1 MIFNLKEVMSQ
12 VKIQIKVGNS
22 EFSGEGEQGGVSAQ
36 LERVLKAGASLPAK
50 TGDGSAPG
58 AGHHESA
65 HAAAGSQ
72 SLASFLRDKNAAVNQ
87 VRKFLATAAWLHA
100 KGKKRLTTADVTRAL
115 KDNNQNR
122 LGNPAD
128 SLNKNV
134 AKGHCEKDGKEF
146 FVTTEGMASL

>member
-1 MIFNLKEVMSQ
+1 MSQ
-12 VKIQIKVGNS
+12 VKIQIKVGDV
-22 EFSGEGEQGGVSAQ
+22 EFSGEGEQGWVSTQ
-36 LERVLKAGASLPAK
+36 LERVLKAAQGTPGGRVSER
-50 TGDGSAPG
+50 SAPD
-58 AGHHESA
+58 AGSHGQNA
-65 HAAAGSQ
+65 TGSQ

-115 KDNNQNR
+115 KDNSQSR

-128 SLNKNV
+128 CLNKNV

-146 FVTTEGMASL
+146 FVTTEGLASL